1 MSGHSFV
8 HDEYL
13 YTAEAIA
20 AGIER
25 FGAKTCKGCGRELPA
40 TREYFRPQHSSRIGA
55 LGPLCRPC
63 YRERDR
69 LRKHERPQVAVS
81 KTSASGICT
90 ACYDYPDRCKETF
103 VCDLCGRRLRT
114 CEHRVGGFDGDG
126 RDICT
131 RCFGLESI
139 RTGRLV
145 PRWQLT
151 VPGQSKCERD
161 ALAIAAERIAEI
173 ASLCTHRDTQD
184 CADCPDYSEPS
195 SLGECPYRWAA
206 RRYARYPLGIRRWLA
221 KAKQAAS
228 ERLVV

>member
-13 YTAEAIA
+13 YTADAIA

-25 FGAKTCKGCGRELPA
+25 FGAKTCKRCGRELPA
-40 TREYFRPQHSSRIGA
+40 TRAYFRPQHSARIGA

-69 LRKHERPQVAVS
+69 LRKHEHPQVAVS
-81 KTSASGICT
+81 KTPASGICT
-90 ACYDYPDRCKETF
+90 ACWDYPDRCKETF
-103 VCDLCGRRLRT
+103 VCDLCGRHLRT
-114 CEHRVGGFDGDG
+114 CEYRAGGFDGDD

-131 RCFGLESI
+131 RCLTLEQI
-139 RTGRLV
+139 RTGRLA
-145 PRWQLT
+145 PDWSLT
-151 VPGQSKCERD
+151 VPGRSTRER
-161 ALAIAAERIAEI
+161 AELAVAVEHMAEI
-173 ASLCTHRDTQD
+173 ASLCTHRHTQD

-195 SLGECPYRWAA
+195 KCLYRRAA
-206 RRYARYPLGIRRWLA
+206 RRYARYPRDFEKWLA

-228 ERLVV
+228 ERMVV